1 MVVYSGYFCLQERKL
16 TNTSCYSGV
25 FEEHTLCE
33 VPTSVDARFPVVSSY
48 GMAVDYRPYVH
59 SELACEC
66 WVRDINDRTTEL
78 EASC

>member
-1 MVVYSGYFCLQERKL
+1 M
-16 TNTSCYSGV
+16 
-25 FEEHTLCE
+25 
-33 VPTSVDARFPVVSSY
+33 PTSVDARFPVVSSY